1 MPSQSAGQQMDEKC
15 FSIWIPVVFPSRNES
30 ESAARSSKFAGA
42 SLKKKYTKLAV
53 TFIGPYARRGWT
65 PLQRYSVSFLWM
77 CKDKRHDPD
86 NVMAGMKFVFD
97 GMVAAGLV
105 AGDRWGK
112 RPKDREP
119 FRGAQVKP
127 WGSDKRNV

>member
-1 MPSQSAGQQMDEKC
+1 MHSSVQVKE

-30 ESAARSSKFAGA
+30 ERAARSSKFAGA

-53 TFIGPYARRGWT
+53 TVHRSIREKGMA
-65 PLQRYSVSFLWM
+65 PLQRYSVSFLWV

-105 AGDRWGK
+105 AGDRWENVHE
-112 RPKDREP
+112 DRES
-119 FRGAQVKP
+119 FCGV
-127 WGSDKRNV
+127 

>member
-1 MPSQSAGQQMDEKC
+1 MHSSVQVKEI
-15 FSIWIPVVFPSRNES
+15 SIWIPVVFPSRNES
-30 ESAARSSKFAGA
+30 ERAARSSKFAGA

-65 PLQRYSVSFLWM
+65 PLQRYSVSFLWV

-105 AGDRWGK
+105 ADDRW
-112 RPKDREP
+112 E
-119 FRGAQVKP
+119 
-127 WGSDKRNV
+127 NVQKIENRFAVCKSNPGVRINVIFET

>member
-1 MPSQSAGQQMDEKC
+1 MDEKC

-105 AGDRWGK
+105 AGDRW
-112 RPKDREP
+112 E
-119 FRGAQVKP
+119 
-127 WGSDKRNV
+127 NVQKIENRFAVCKSNPGVRINVTFEN